1 MAALL
6 LVVFLVFGRSAGHFL
21 DSAALFVAIAV
32 AVAVAAVAAAVAF
45 TMFLSVRRRRAAAG
59 GCVSCQLRC
68 QHAMTEQ
75 PRRLLLVSTVDR
87 GAADGSR
94 GANSPAGSAGPRWP
108 DRPAIRSG
116 VAVRPVAARPVAA
129 RPPAASRATG
139 RERTGSAVLP
149 AFFRGLGQVRRL
161 ATLGG
166 TFGWVQVTVRT
177 YEPRDAADVAEVF
190 YRSVREVA
198 RSDYTD
204 EQLKAWVPGPLNVE
218 REHLRS
224 SDGRLVLVAADERDR
239 VVAFT
244 DLEPDGHIDRLFC
257 APEAVGRGIASQ
269 LYDALEAA
277 ALEQGIGR
285 LFTEASEL
293 ARRFFERKGFVVLE
307 RQDKIL
313 RGVPIHNYRMAK
325 ALG

>member
-1 MAALL
+1 M
-6 LVVFLVFGRSAGHFL
+6 
-21 DSAALFVAIAV
+21 
-32 AVAVAAVAAAVAF
+32 
-45 TMFLSVRRRRAAAG
+45 
-59 GCVSCQLRC
+59 
-68 QHAMTEQ
+68 
-75 PRRLLLVSTVDR
+75 
-87 GAADGSR
+87 
-94 GANSPAGSAGPRWP
+94 
-108 DRPAIRSG
+108 
-116 VAVRPVAARPVAA
+116 
-129 RPPAASRATG
+129 
-139 RERTGSAVLP
+139 
-149 AFFRGLGQVRRL
+149 
-161 ATLGG
+161 
-166 TFGWVQVTVRT
+166 QVTVRT

-257 APEAVGRGIASQ
+257 APEAAGLGIASQ